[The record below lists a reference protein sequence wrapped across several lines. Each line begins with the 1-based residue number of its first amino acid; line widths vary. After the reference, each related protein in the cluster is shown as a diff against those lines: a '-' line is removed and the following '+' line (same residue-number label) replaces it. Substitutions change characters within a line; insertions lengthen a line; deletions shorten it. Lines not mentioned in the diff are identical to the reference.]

1 MRAIKPKY
9 PKCEVVYY
17 EYKEF
22 ETVKRL
28 VKVTAVLQMV
38 STKRGVVVSAKLE
51 ALDEYNECHTT
62 DEMTVQ
68 EIGKRKNLVSC
79 YRVTELI

>member
-1 MRAIKPKY
+1 
-9 PKCEVVYY
+9 
-17 EYKEF
+17 
-22 ETVKRL
+22 VKRL